1 MKFIYSN
8 GGFAREFIR
17 IVRDKYVGQ
26 EVIIVDDAE
35 SIGTIGYDAA
45 RQLARENAGEWVVG
59 FANGDLRKQKT
70 NRILEDG
77 FRLFSV
83 ISNTSVIGD
92 GVTIGEGAVLSDY
105 SMITADSEIGI
116 GFHCNIYSYI
126 AHDCVVGDYVTLA
139 PRVSVNGRVVIEDDV
154 YLGTGATI
162 LPGKENEPLII
173 GKGSVVG
180 AHALV
185 TQNVAAYTTVIGT
198 PAKAR
203 EVKC

>member
-17 IVRDKYVGQ
+17 SVRDKYVGQ

-35 SIGTIGYDAA
+35 SEGTIGYDAA
-45 RQLARENAGEWVVG
+45 CQLAHETSGEWVVG

-92 GVTIGEGAVLSDY
+92 RVTIGGGAVLSDY
-105 SMITADSEIGI
+105 SIITADAEIGI
-116 GFHCNIYSYI
+116 GFQCNIYSYI

-154 YLGTGATI
+154 YIGTGATI
-162 LPGKENEPLII
+162 LPGKENEPLVI

-185 TQNVAAYTTVIGT
+185 TKNVAAHTTVIGT

-203 EVKC
+203 ET